1 MATTLDRAVG
11 ITNEFKTLVGDSAQ
25 TVQSSILHSL
35 GADGTCMIRRSDGK
49 VLAAGSLIPLTALQ
63 LGEKV
68 LVVFDGGDAEL
79 PIILGIVNQ
88 TPGVVPKRI
97 VIEASD
103 RVEFL
108 CGDSILTLRADGTI
122 VLRGEYVV
130 SRARRTNRIE
140 GGAVQIN

>member
-1 MATTLDRAVG
+1 
-11 ITNEFKTLVGDSAQ
+11 
-25 TVQSSILHSL
+25 VQSSILHSL